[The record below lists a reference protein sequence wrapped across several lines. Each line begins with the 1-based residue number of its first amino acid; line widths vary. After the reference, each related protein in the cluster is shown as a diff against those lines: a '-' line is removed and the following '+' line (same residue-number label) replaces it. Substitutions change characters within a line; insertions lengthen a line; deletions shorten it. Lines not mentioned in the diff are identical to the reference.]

1 MFGVFSFQ
9 FLVVLSFILVLGVI
23 VISIVTVKEVSEYV
37 GEHVTAASFL
47 LRSCKFKKIFHVL

>member
-1 MFGVFSFQ
+1 MFAVFSFQ

-23 VISIVTVKEVSEYV
+23 IISIVTVKEVSEYA

-47 LRSCKFKKIFHVL
+47 FQSCHL